1 MMVWR
6 KVRCYTIRLYN
17 SIHFWL
23 VRVAVW
29 DSHCKY
35 YQDWMLNAA
44 VGAVLVPYGSFLKFI
59 STCGCLKGR
68 DFFKNN
74 CVGAWC
80 SSTVDYFGAQTL
92 SVALGKPMFYFLLLG
107 YLCLR
112 ICFAALNLILVA
124 WAVFETYKLKIGF
137 DIFKTFVLSK
147 LWSMVEWFVWATPYF
162 SYRYPVDRRH
172 FYKRLEPSVSRSYSV
187 IALNPISSTRPPSR

>member
-1 MMVWR
+1 
-6 KVRCYTIRLYN
+6 
-17 SIHFWL
+17 
-23 VRVAVW
+23 
-29 DSHCKY
+29 
-35 YQDWMLNAA
+35 MLNAA

-107 YLCLR
+107 YCMIADLPCS
-112 ICFAALNLILVA
+112 F
-124 WAVFETYKLKIGF
+124 KF
-137 DIFKTFVLSK
+137 DTGGVGG
-147 LWSMVEWFVWATPYF
+147 V
-162 SYRYPVDRRH
+162 
-172 FYKRLEPSVSRSYSV
+172 
-187 IALNPISSTRPPSR
+187 